1 MLCVWLP
8 PWPTSPLHHGFGGS
22 GCTAPFRFLSS
33 SFWVRGVLGDTLC
46 QQFCDLLLKKPSP
59 ATPRLGGRFPLK
71 KTSRRDRSWMWRDA
85 ERFLAKCLGPSEL
98 VGLRPYLQPLGRRTS
113 LMELHG
119 LSPTDANHSAP
130 PRNNGRIVR
139 LLIKCFK
146 LGAMS
151 VPEAL
156 ETTLRILVLN
166 TVPSRAGGG
175 PGATEEPRGDGRGPG
190 ATG

>member
-1 MLCVWLP
+1 
-8 PWPTSPLHHGFGGS
+8 
-22 GCTAPFRFLSS
+22 
-33 SFWVRGVLGDTLC
+33 
-46 QQFCDLLLKKPSP
+46 
-59 ATPRLGGRFPLK
+59 
-71 KTSRRDRSWMWRDA
+71 MWRDA

-130 PRNNGRIVR
+130 PRNTGRIVR

-156 ETTLRILVLN
+156 ETTIRILLMFSIVLAHRRG
-166 TVPSRAGGG
+166 TVARAPQPARERLLTTPGHLWPSLPTPLNSNGMKW
-175 PGATEEPRGDGRGPG
+175 RGKFEWDLLERGIWDLG
-190 ATG
+190 ELGNLEFEF